1 MATLFNVPVT
11 RILVIALLAL
21 IGCKDSD
28 KNSSLIFE
36 ELNESLERSNKA
48 IKLSTIRTLENLKQ
62 KIEEPSTAEKGELWM
77 KKAMMILEASNSLDQ
92 FIDSLRKTIKQNEAA
107 NSYAAK
113 AEKSAFE
120 ILVNQKYG
128 NRLFDSLKNY
138 RTFLFSVDRNLDRIF
153 RERTNYS
160 DSFFLSKSKSPDEF
174 TMRLFKEASVI
185 QAICLLEKI
194 KNTVLLTG
202 NELIVFCR
210 DNVPSSS
217 GWYQRLQLV
226 AISNREH
233 YKNGD
238 ELKIESGIGA
248 FNTNSSPSIIINRK
262 KIELN
267 ENGVAVFKSKIK
279 SKPGKYSIPVK
290 VEYTDFDGK
299 RQFQERLVEYQVD
312 E

>member
-1 MATLFNVPVT
+1 MKRPKQKLKRYTGKKGKGLGLKNSNYLKAKLKIMATLFNVPVT

-62 KIEEPSTAEKGELWM
+62 KIEEPSTAEKGGLWM

-113 AEKSAFE
+113 ADFSAFE

-160 DSFFLSKSKSPDEF
+160 DSFF
-174 TMRLFKEASVI
+174 
-185 QAICLLEKI
+185 
-194 KNTVLLTG
+194 
-202 NELIVFCR
+202 
-210 DNVPSSS
+210 
-217 GWYQRLQLV
+217 
-226 AISNREH
+226 
-233 YKNGD
+233 
-238 ELKIESGIGA
+238 
-248 FNTNSSPSIIINRK
+248 
-262 KIELN
+262 
-267 ENGVAVFKSKIK
+267 
-279 SKPGKYSIPVK
+279 
-290 VEYTDFDGK
+290 
-299 RQFQERLVEYQVD
+299 
-312 E
+312 